1 MKKNKK
7 GFTLIELLVV
17 VAIIGILASV
27 GVVAYSGYTASAK
40 ENAAKSNHG
49 SIVKYLQAEITKCSL
64 GSQDDVFLAQTSYT
78 GSTTCADITT
88 KAATAATAAASP
100 ISITFTNP
108 YDAGVSAI
116 VTTAPTQ
123 GQTRIE
129 LVATTLTITTL
140 TKTGETALTADVLVE

>member
-49 SIVKYLQAEITKCSL
+49 AIVKFLQAEITKCSL
-64 GSQDDVFLAQTSYT
+64 GSQSDVFLAQTAYT
-78 GSTTCADITT
+78 GHTTCADITT
-88 KAATAATAAASP
+88 DAADAATAAASP
-100 ISITFTNP
+100 TSITFKNP
-108 YDAGVSAI
+108 YDSGNSAI
-116 VTTAPTQ
+116 VTAVPTQ
-123 GQTRIE
+123 GQTQIV
-129 LVATTLTITTL
+129 LAGSTLTVTTL
-140 TKTGETALTADVLVE
+140 TKTGEVALTAEILVE